1 MFGQKF
7 LDQGLHLRKLGCA
20 RKDFLLLG
28 RKMNRCLLFELPRN
42 LRLPRLEINLGDLA
56 STRQPDTQ
64 SQAVLVLSGKG
75 NEILVAQHEP

>member
-1 MFGQKF
+1 
-7 LDQGLHLRKLGCA
+7 
-20 RKDFLLLG
+20 
-28 RKMNRCLLFELPRN
+28 LFELPRN